1 MLVHSLRCQNVTN
14 INYVIKDAK
23 NRKNVINI
31 KILKNE
37 DSVEQWLKYLL
48 QVPMF
53 AYNWKL

>member
-37 DSVEQWLKYLL
+37 DSVEQ
-48 QVPMF
+48 
-53 AYNWKL
+53 